1 MKAIVFGCEGQLGVE
16 LVKLLAARGHEV
28 TGFRRRDVDITDQ
41 ALLEQTMA
49 SLDPNLV
56 FNAAAYNKVDV
67 AESEPQAAYAA
78 NALAVRNLAIACRQN
93 DARLIH
99 FSTDYVFDGMLG
111 RPYREDDA
119 VRPLSAYGVS
129 KLAGEF
135 YAQAYC
141 DSALILRTSGVFGA
155 QGLRTANGNF
165 VETML
170 RLAAKDAPIRVV
182 ADFFA
187 SPTYS
192 PELARFALDLTEREA
207 TGIFH
212 AGGGQAISWFDY
224 AKLIFARAGLNP
236 ILEVADSRLYRTP
249 ARRPKYSA
257 LENARAAT
265 LGIAPFP
272 PFAAQVDRY
281 FTARQELLNAQT

>member
-1 MKAIVFGCEGQLGVE
+1 LKAIVFGCEGQLGVE
-16 LVKLLAARGHEV
+16 LVKALRARGYEV
-28 TGFRRRDVDITDQ
+28 TGFRRKDVDITDQ
-41 ALLEQTMA
+41 APLEEKLA
-49 SLDPNLV
+49 ALGPDLV

-111 RPYREDDA
+111 RAYREEDA

-141 DSALILRTSGVFGA
+141 ESALILRTSGVFGA

-170 RLAAKDAPIRVV
+170 RLAGKDAPIRVV
-182 ADFFA
+182 ADFVA

-192 PELARFALDLTEREA
+192 PELARFSLDLAERRA

-212 AGGGQAISWFDY
+212 AGGGEPISWYEY
-224 AKLIFARAGLNP
+224 AKLIFARAGLTP
-236 ILEVADSRLYRTP
+236 ALEVADSRLYRTP

-257 LENARAAT
+257 LENARAAAM
-265 LGIAPFP
+265 GVAPFP
-272 PFAAQVDRY
+272 PFAEQVDRY
-281 FTARQELLNAQT
+281 FTARAELLAG

>member
-16 LVKLLAARGHEV
+16 LVKSLGARGHEV

-41 ALLEQTMA
+41 ALLEQKMA
-49 SLDPNLV
+49 ELEPHLV

-111 RPYREDDA
+111 RAYREEDT

-170 RLAAKDAPIRVV
+170 RLAAKDGPIRVV
-182 ADFFA
+182 ADFIA

-192 PELARFALDLTEREA
+192 PELARFALDLTEQKA
-207 TGIFH
+207 AGIFH
-212 AGGGQAISWFDY
+212 AGGGQAISWYEY
-224 AKLIFARAGLNP
+224 AKLIFARAGLKP
-236 ILEVADSRLYRTP
+236 TLEVADSRLYRTP

-265 LGIAPFP
+265 FGITPFP
-272 PFAAQVDRY
+272 AFADQVDRY
-281 FTARQELLNAQT
+281 FTAREQMLQSAS